1 MSISD
6 DADEKLVRKSLTNLV
21 ARLLSGGSGQY
32 EAGHADVVFH
42 QFSVEG
48 AGQGVRICRYETDQ
62 HLCQV
67 DTQIVADMLRLL

>member
-6 DADEKLVRKSLTNLV
+6 DADEKLARKNLTDLV

-48 AGQGVRICRYETDQ
+48 AGQGVRVCRYDTDQ
-62 HLCQV
+62 HLSQL
-67 DTQIVADMLRLL
+67 DTQIIADVV